1 MRTTYFPDLT
11 PCTYYG
17 AEWSHRKLSVGWLEL
32 GYEYS
37 RGPVAPEVLERLR
50 DMMNYATGMS
60 LGSHFCEFCLGHKHQ
75 RAGWGRAAS
84 GSVTLSVPGARGVY
98 ETPQLVIHYIEA
110 HNYQPPAE
118 FCEAVLACPP
128 PWSDEYFLAMQRA
141 FPEAP
146 YDLER
151 IRQFTAC
158 AICAAMINSPA
169 ESDEDRVRFS
179 DYARLVMSAPRPTN
193 LREPLLLG
201 QSDDDDGTAID
212 PLIHAHLA
220 MMIRICKEYERR
232 GPRLIEL
239 IDQGYVAL
247 SRATVTFDSS
257 HDGDFA
263 AYASRKIRD
272 ALELDIAEYGRGKR
286 PRADRHQVN
295 TADG

>member
-1 MRTTYFPDLT
+1 M
-11 PCTYYG
+11 
-17 AEWSHRKLSVGWLEL
+17 
-32 GYEYS
+32 
-37 RGPVAPEVLERLR
+37 
-50 DMMNYATGMS
+50 
-60 LGSHFCEFCLGHKHQ
+60 
-75 RAGWGRAAS
+75 
-84 GSVTLSVPGARGVY
+84 TLSVPGARGVY

-128 PWSDEYFLAMQRA
+128 PWSDEYFLAMQGA

-158 AICAAMINSPA
+158 AICGAMINSPA

-179 DYARLVMSAPRPTN
+179 DYARLVRSAPRPTN
-193 LREPLLLG
+193 LPEPLLLG
-201 QSDDDDGTAID
+201 QSDDEDGTDID

-220 MMIRICKEYERR
+220 VMIRICKEYERR

-247 SRATVTFDSS
+247 SRASVTFDSS

-263 AYASRKIRD
+263 AYASRRIRD
-272 ALELDIAEYGRGKR
+272 ALELDIAEYGRGKSSR
-286 PRADRHQVN
+286 PDRHRVN